1 LQANLRARL
10 WISAVLAAAFSL
22 TAMAPSVSAAGG
34 VRLIMVEQDGC
45 RYCIEWDREI
55 APKYPQSAEGR
66 FAPLQRA
73 KRGDASLKDF
83 NPVIYTPTFLVVRN
97 GQEVGRVTGYAG
109 KMFFYEELDEQLAKA
124 GFQADWSIPELDKT
138 RAPESGLQA
147 PRGGVLAMAGRSAPH
162 AAN

>member
-1 LQANLRARL
+1 
-10 WISAVLAAAFSL
+10 
-22 TAMAPSVSAAGG
+22 MAAGG

-55 APKYPQSAEGR
+55 APKYPKSAEGR

-73 KRGDASLKDF
+73 KRGDAALKKF

-97 GQEVGRVTGYAG
+97 GEEVGRVTGYAG

-124 GFQADWSIPELDKT
+124 GFQPDWSIPELDKT
-138 RAPESGLQA
+138 RTLENSRRAP
-147 PRGGVLAMAGRSAPH
+147 PGVQAMAERSPTN

>member
-1 LQANLRARL
+1 MQAILRARL
-10 WISAVLAAAFSL
+10 WTLA
-22 TAMAPSVSAAGG
+22 VSAAFLSLMILTPPAMATAG

-55 APKYPQSAEGR
+55 APKYPKSAEGR

-73 KRGDASLKDF
+73 KRGDAALKNF

-97 GQEVGRVTGYAG
+97 GEELGRVTGYAG

-124 GFQADWSIPELDKT
+124 GFQPDWSIPELDKT
-138 RAPESGLQA
+138 RAPTNSRLAAPAVQA
-147 PRGGVLAMAGRSAPH
+147 LAERSFPH

>member
-1 LQANLRARL
+1 MRAKIRARL
-10 WISAVLAAAFSL
+10 WSGTIFVAGLVLMTITPSAI
-22 TAMAPSVSAAGG
+22 AAGG

-55 APKYPQSAEGR
+55 APKYPKSAEGR

-73 KRGDASLKDF
+73 KRGDATLKTF

-97 GQEVGRVTGYAG
+97 GEEVGRVTGYAG
-109 KMFFYEELDEQLAKA
+109 QMFFYEELDEQLAKA
-124 GFQADWSIPELDKT
+124 GFQPDWSIPELDKT
-138 RAPESGLQA
+138 QA
-147 PRGGVLAMAGRSAPH
+147 PSVSPQGSLGVQAMAERSRPH